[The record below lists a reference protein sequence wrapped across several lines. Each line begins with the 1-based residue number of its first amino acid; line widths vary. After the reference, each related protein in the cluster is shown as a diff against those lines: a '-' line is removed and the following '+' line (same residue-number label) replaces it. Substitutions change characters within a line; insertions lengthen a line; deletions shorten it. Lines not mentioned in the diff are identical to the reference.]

1 MAPELKRGPLPM
13 FCSQRSPG
21 SRGKL
26 LLLGKPR
33 EERSGVAAR
42 SLRLLTPEE
51 AQPVWI
57 ASSSSFMTPGSA
69 GARPIRQ
76 THASSFENKSSFNL
90 TRTDPRLSNVSSD
103 SYFEDW

>member
-76 THASSFENKSSFNL
+76 THSL
-90 TRTDPRLSNVSSD
+90 RPMRLPLKINPVST
-103 SYFEDW
+103 